1 MNNKI
6 KIGVSSCLL
15 GEEVRWN
22 GGHKKDRYVQG
33 VLDKYFDY
41 VPVCPEVDVGMGTP
55 RETVALYGTLKSHKM
70 ISKKSQTDWTGKMTN
85 YINGRISELGKI
97 DLCGYIFKSKSP
109 SCGIGRVPIYSE
121 FGNSKVRHGPGMF
134 ASAFIK
140 TLPLI
145 PVEDE
150 GRLHDPVI
158 RENFIVRVFCFNRLQ
173 ALLKDYFRMGALVS
187 FHTKHKFLIL
197 SHSKK
202 KYDDMGKLVATGK
215 SLNKEE
221 LKFRYSTLFME
232 ALAFKS
238 TPKKNTDVLLHMM
251 GFLKKIL
258 SREEKQDI
266 LNTIEDYR
274 QGLLPLVVPITLIR
288 HQVKKYNIE
297 YLLDQVYLNP
307 HPKELMLRNHV

>member
-41 VPVCPEVDVGMGTP
+41 VPICPEVDVGMGTP
-55 RETVALYGTLKSHKM
+55 RETVALYGTLESHKM

-85 YINGRISELGKI
+85 YMNGRISELRKI

-121 FGNSKVRHGPGMF
+121 FGSSKVRHGPGMF

-140 TLPLI
+140 ALPLI

-173 ALLKDYFRMGALVS
+173 ALLKDHFRMGVLVS

-215 SLNKEE
+215 SLSKEE
-221 LKFRYSTLFME
+221 LKSRYSTLFME
-232 ALAFKS
+232 ALAYKS

-297 YLLDQVYLNP
+297 YLLDQIYLNP

>member
-1 MNNKI
+1 MKNKI
-6 KIGVSSCLL
+6 KIGVSSCLI

-33 VLDKYFDY
+33 VLDNYFEY
-41 VPVCPEVDVGMGTP
+41 VPTCPEVDVGMGIP
-55 RETVALYGTLKSHKM
+55 RETVALYGVLEDHKM
-70 ISKKSQTDWTGKMTN
+70 ISKKSQTDWTAKMNT
-85 YINGRISELGKI
+85 YMKGRISTLRKN

-109 SCGIGRVPIYSE
+109 SCGIGRVPIYSK
-121 FGNSKVRHGPGMF
+121 FGSNKVRHGPGMF
-134 ASAFIK
+134 ASAFMK

-150 GRLHDPVI
+150 GSLHDPVI

-173 ALLKDYFRMGALVS
+173 TFLKERFTMGALVS

-202 KYDDMGKLVATGK
+202 QYDAMGKLVANAKKIKTA
-215 SLNKEE
+215 E
-221 LKFRYSTLFME
+221 LKTRYSKLFMA
-232 ALAFKS
+232 ALTYKS
-238 TPKKNTDVLLHMM
+238 TPKKNTDVLLHMT

-258 SREEKQDI
+258 TREEKKNI
-266 LNTIEDYR
+266 LSVIEDYR
-274 QGLLPLVVPITLIR
+274 NELLPLVVPVTLIY
-288 HQVKKYNIE
+288 HQVKKHNIE